1 MYLVPLNICG
11 QGQHEN
17 TRVALR
23 SLANLLWRI
32 LCPKRANN
40 PRFKTSASLWLW
52 YEREIMANTRWMV
65 LLTLL
70 AFITAYKSQI
80 RFLFV
85 CVTHMAVIIKT
96 VPSPKRRFIFMT
108 SGDGPSPSALF
119 YSCLHFISYNNFIF
133 FLWDSSSSSS
143 SSSSSWK
150 TVLGWVLKGKKE
162 SQAFTKTLKDN

>member
-1 MYLVPLNICG
+1 MYLVPVNICG

-17 TRVALR
+17 THVALR
-23 SLANLLWRI
+23 SLANFLWRI

-70 AFITAYKSQI
+70 VFITAYKSQI

-85 CVTHMAVIIKT
+85 C
-96 VPSPKRRFIFMT
+96 FMT
-108 SGDGPSPSALF
+108 SGDGPSPSPLF

-162 SQAFTKTLKDN
+162 IQAFTKTLKDN